1 MAMIGLDQSRFTHKL
16 KPPFLWVET
25 KQNKFFLIRKKRE
38 IDIEWTTRMSAIHH
52 IRKMGKPHTPVLH
65 KRRKANGK

>member
-16 KPPFLWVET
+16 KPPLLWVET

-38 IDIEWTTRMSAIHH
+38 IDIE
-52 IRKMGKPHTPVLH
+52 
-65 KRRKANGK
+65 